1 MRRLTAL
8 LVLVPTLSLACWPA
22 CYAEETATDS
32 TWMSV
37 LLGGRKI
44 GYLQVERRYEGGTVT
59 TTQTLAL
66 ELNRTG
72 KPLKLGSMSRSVEST
87 EAEPLGFGATTRL
100 SAVDSTVDG
109 RRMEDGRFEVT
120 SSVGGQD
127 RQEMLDW
134 PQGAL
139 LAEGQRRAMASASR
153 KAGSNYLLREFDP
166 ASRHVVEVRME
177 VLGDEKVT
185 LPDGALTLSHQ
196 RQMLGLAHGSQV
208 IDLWLDERGIPRKG
222 LLSLVG
228 QPLEMI
234 ACSRE
239 CALAPNQDVDMFR
252 AAMVDS
258 PRLLPAYWRDSP
270 LRYRVRILGKDDN
283 PLFIN
288 TGEQQVTALGKGQ
301 WLIDVGGAR
310 PGGQAP
316 PQPEDRKPNAWLQ
329 SDAPAIRQLA
339 AEVVG
344 NARSDRAKMRRLR
357 SFVSDYITDH
367 GLDVGYASALEVLH
381 SRQGDCTEYAVL
393 LAALARAENI
403 PARVVSGMVYAD
415 RYAGISRVFV
425 PHEWVQAWV
434 DGRWESY
441 DAALRRFDATHLA
454 LSTSDGDPWHFF
466 SASRLFGRIRIDR
479 AVPGSDLMD
488 APAPAAPVAPPA
500 AVGGLR

>member
-8 LVLVPTLSLACWPA
+8 LVLVPTLCLAWPA
-22 CYAEETATDS
+22 GHAGETAADTI
-32 TWMSV
+32 WMSV

-44 GYLQVERRYEGGTVT
+44 GYLQVERRYDADRITTV
-59 TTQTLAL
+59 QTLAL

-72 KPLKLGSMSRSVEST
+72 RPLKLGSTSRSVESLD
-87 EAEPLGFGATTRL
+87 AEPLGFGASTRL
-100 SAVDSTVDG
+100 SAIDSTVDG
-109 RRMEDGRFEVT
+109 RRLEDGRFQVD

-127 RQEMLDW
+127 RQEMLEW
-134 PQGAL
+134 PRGAL
-139 LAEGQRRAMASASR
+139 LAEGQRRAMAAASR
-153 KAGSNYLLREFDP
+153 KAGSSYTMREFDP
-166 ASRHVVEVRME
+166 ASRHVMEVRMD
-177 VLGDEKVT
+177 VLGDEKVV
-185 LPDGALTLSHQ
+185 LPDGVRTLSHQ
-196 RQMLGLAHGSQV
+196 RQVLGLAHGDQV

-228 QPLEMI
+228 RPLEML

-258 PRLLPAYWRDSP
+258 PRRLPANWRATP
-270 LRYRVRILGKDDN
+270 LRYRVRILGPGDDR
-283 PLFIN
+283 LFID
-288 TGEQQVTALGKGQ
+288 TGEQRVTALGKGQ
-301 WLIDVGGAR
+301 WLVDVGGAR

-316 PQPEDRKPNAWLQ
+316 PQPEDSKANAWLQ

-339 AEVVG
+339 ARVVG
-344 NARSDRAKMRRLR
+344 NAGSDRAKMRRLR

-393 LAALARAENI
+393 LAALARAEGI
-403 PARVVSGMVYAD
+403 PARIVSGMVYAD

-434 DGRWESY
+434 GDHWESY

-454 LSTSDGDPWHFF
+454 LSSSDGDPWHFF
-466 SASRLFGRIRIDR
+466 AASRLFGRIRIDT
-479 AVPGSDLMD
+479 AMSGSDLID
-488 APAPAAPVAPPA
+488 TPAPLGPIAPATA
-500 AVGGLR
+500 GGER